1 MTDIVDRQTRSR
13 MMSGIR
19 GKNTKPEMIVR
30 RFLHAKGLRYKLHDK
45 MLPGRP
51 DIVLSR
57 HRTVIMVQG
66 CFWHRHAGCQFAY
79 VPKTRQDFWIAK
91 LEGNVERDNRT
102 VNALQKAGWKC
113 LTIWECQLR
122 GQEPFEVLENLYN
135 AVLRRP

>member
-19 GKNTKPEMIVR
+19 SKNTKPEMIVR

-45 MLPGRP
+45 TLPGRP

-79 VPKTRQDFWIAK
+79 VPKTRQDFWMTK
-91 LEGNVERDNRT
+91 LEGNVERDSRA
-102 VNALQKAGWKC
+102 VSALQKAGWKC
-113 LTIWECQLR
+113 LTVWECELR
-122 GQEPFEVLENLYN
+122 GQETAEVLKSLYN
-135 AVLRRP
+135 AVLGRP